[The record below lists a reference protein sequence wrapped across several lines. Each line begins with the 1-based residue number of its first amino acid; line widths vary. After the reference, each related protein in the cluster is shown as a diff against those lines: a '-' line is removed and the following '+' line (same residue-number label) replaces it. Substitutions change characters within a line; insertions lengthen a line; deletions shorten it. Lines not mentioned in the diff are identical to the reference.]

1 MQYLL
6 SIPKPCNE
14 SWEQMAPNDNGRHC
28 AQCSK
33 TVIDFTAWESDAI
46 LHYLQAQ
53 GAGRTCGRF
62 TAAQLEPHESG
73 SFIYAVSAARA
84 PIYSKWVAIFLLTFG
99 LISVGDV
106 DTAIAQNKKT
116 QGRAKIIDDGK
127 HRPVIMGKPATRPA
141 PNKVTK
147 HPITVDTSQSAMER
161 HLNIMGDVAP
171 EWHPDDTVKKK

>member
-1 MQYLL
+1 MQYSLR
-6 SIPKPCNE
+6 IPKPCNE
-14 SWEQMAPNDNGRHC
+14 SWEQMTPDDNGRHC

-33 TVIDFTAWESDAI
+33 IVIDFTAWEPDAI
-46 LHYLQAQ
+46 LQYLQEQ

-84 PIYSKWVAIFLLTFG
+84 PIYSKWVAIFLLAFG
-99 LISVGDV
+99 LISVGEV